1 MCDCYECERFL
12 QPYLDRQLT
21 EAEVL
26 EAEEHMDE
34 CSYCR
39 RAYHFEE
46 KLRMYVRRVAS
57 EPMRPELKQKL
68 AALRISL

>member
-1 MCDCYECERFL
+1 MCNCEECEQFL

-26 EAEEHMDE
+26 EAESHLDE

-39 RAYHFEE
+39 RAYQFEE
-46 KLRMYVRRVAS
+46 QLRMYVRRAAS
-57 EPMRPELKQKL
+57 EPMPLHLKQKL
-68 AALRISL
+68 AELRISL

>member
-1 MCDCYECERFL
+1 MCDCRECEQFL
-12 QPYLDRQLT
+12 QPYLDRQLNQ
-21 EAEVL
+21 AEVL
-26 EAEEHMDE
+26 EAEAHLDE

-46 KLRMYVRRVAS
+46 QLRMYVRRAAT

>member
-21 EAEVL
+21 QAEVL
-26 EAEEHMDE
+26 EAEAHLDE

-46 KLRMYVRRVAS
+46 KLRMYVRRAAS

>member
-1 MCDCYECERFL
+1 MCDCQECEQFL

-21 EAEVL
+21 QAEVL
-26 EAEEHMDE
+26 EAEAHLDE

-39 RAYHFEE
+39 RAYQFEE
-46 KLRMYVRRVAS
+46 RLRMYVRRVAS

>member
-1 MCDCYECERFL
+1 MCDCQECEQFL

-21 EAEVL
+21 QAEVL
-26 EAEEHMDE
+26 EAEAHLDE

-46 KLRMYVRRVAS
+46 QLRMYVRRAAS

>member
-1 MCDCYECERFL
+1 MCDCHECEQLL

-26 EAEEHMDE
+26 EAEEHLDE

-68 AALRISL
+68 ADLRISL

>member
-1 MCDCYECERFL
+1 MCDCQECEQFL

-26 EAEEHMDE
+26 EAEAHLDE

-46 KLRMYVRRVAS
+46 KLRMYVRRAAS
-57 EPMRPELKQKL
+57 EPIPPDLKRKL

>member
-1 MCDCYECERFL
+1 MCDCRECEQFL

-21 EAEVL
+21 QAEVL
-26 EAEEHMDE
+26 EAEAHLDE

-46 KLRMYVRRVAS
+46 QLRMYVRRAAS

>member
-1 MCDCYECERFL
+1 MCDCYECEKFL

-26 EAEEHMDE
+26 EAEEHLDE

-46 KLRMYVRRVAS
+46 RLRMYVRRAAS
-57 EPMRPELKQKL
+57 EPMSPDLKRKL

>member
-1 MCDCYECERFL
+1 MCNCEECERFL

-26 EAEEHMDE
+26 EAEAHLDE

-39 RAYHFEE
+39 RAFAFEE
-46 KLRMYVRRVAS
+46 KLRMYVRRAAS
-57 EPMRPELKQKL
+57 EPMSIELKRKL

>member
-21 EAEVL
+21 QAEVL
-26 EAEEHMDE
+26 EAEAHLDE

-46 KLRMYVRRVAS
+46 QLRMYVRRAAS

>member
-1 MCDCYECERFL
+1 MCDCYECEKFL

-26 EAEEHMDE
+26 EAEEHLDE

-39 RAYHFEE
+39 RAYRFEE
-46 KLRMYVRRVAS
+46 RLRMYVRRAAS
-57 EPMRPELKQKL
+57 EPMSPDLKRKL